1 MAKNSKRK
9 YWIIGL
15 LLLLIAVVAISVM
28 KFKSKPK
35 GIEITTE
42 KAAKRTI
49 LETVSASGKVFPETE
64 IKISS
69 DVSGEIVELY
79 VEEGDSVVIGQLLA
93 KIDPDAY
100 MSAVER
106 GKASV
111 NSARSQV
118 SMSKSQIQSSIAQK
132 EQIVAQL
139 ENARTIHKRNT
150 QLKTD
155 GVISS
160 QEYEQS
166 ESNLR
171 GLEANLRASEAS
183 IESAKQSTEGA
194 AYSVKSAEASLKELK
209 TNLNRTT
216 IKAPASGIISSLSVE
231 QGERVVGTI
240 QMAGTEMMRV
250 ANLNAME
257 VQVDVSENDILRVK
271 VGDKVEIEVDA
282 YLDKTFTGR
291 VTEIANSASNIVSSG
306 MSLNTGTVT
315 NFVVKIRIDPESYK
329 SLVNKGIKYPFRPG
343 MSASV
348 DIQTHQVDDAL
359 TVPIQSVTTREADKN
374 DSIPNKSEDE
384 ELLEVVFIM
393 EGDSVRMQEVSSD
406 IQDDDYIIITKGIKE
421 GDNIVTGP
429 YSAVSKKLENGEQ
442 VRLKEEDKDKDGKRK
457 S

>member
-15 LLLLIAVVAISVM
+15 LILLLVVVGISVM
-28 KFKSKPK
+28 KFQSKPK
-35 GIEITTE
+35 GIEVTVE

-79 VEEGDSVVIGQLLA
+79 VEEGDSVVIGMILA

-100 MSAVER
+100 VSAVER
-106 GKASV
+106 GTASV
-111 NSARSQV
+111 NTTKSQV
-118 SMSKSQIQSSIAQK
+118 SMSRSQVQSSIAQK

-139 ENARTIHKRNT
+139 ANARTIHKRNI
-150 QLKTD
+150 QLKED
-155 GVISS
+155 GVIST

-166 ESNLR
+166 ESNLL

-183 IESAKQSTEGA
+183 IKSAEQSAESAE
-194 AYSVKSAEASLKELK
+194 YSVKSAEASLKELR
-209 TNLNRTT
+209 TNLSRTT

-231 QGERVVGTI
+231 KGERVVGTI

-250 ANLNAME
+250 ANLSAME

-271 VGDKVEIEVDA
+271 VGDNVDIEVDA
-282 YLDKTFTGR
+282 YLDKIFTGK
-291 VTEIANSASNIVSSG
+291 VTEIANSASNISTG
-306 MSLNTGTVT
+306 AMSLNTGSVT
-315 NFVVKIRIDPESYK
+315 NFVVKIRIDTKSYQDI
-329 SLVNKGIKYPFRPG
+329 VNRGIKYPFRPG

-348 DIQTHQVDDAL
+348 DVFTNQVDDAL
-359 TVPIQSVTTREADKN
+359 TVPIQAVTTREPANIDSTSTKSDN
-374 DSIPNKSEDE
+374 D

-393 EGDSVRMQEVSSD
+393 EADTVRMQEVSSD
-406 IQDDDYIIITKGIKE
+406 IQDDDYIIITKGVNV
-421 GDNIVTGP
+421 GDQIVTGP
-429 YSAVSKKLENGEQ
+429 YSAVSKKLEDGKE
-442 VRLKEEDKDKDGKRK
+442 VRLKEEDKDGKRK
-457 S
+457 

>member
-15 LLLLIAVVAISVM
+15 LILLLVVVGISVM
-28 KFKSKPK
+28 KFQSKPK
-35 GIEITTE
+35 GIEVTVE

-79 VEEGDSVVIGQLLA
+79 VEEGDSVVIGMILA

-100 MSAVER
+100 VSAVER
-106 GKASV
+106 GTASV
-111 NSARSQV
+111 NTTKSQV
-118 SMSKSQIQSSIAQK
+118 SMSRSQVQSSIAQK

-139 ENARTIHKRNT
+139 ANARTIHKRNI
-150 QLKTD
+150 QLKED
-155 GVISS
+155 GVIST

-166 ESNLR
+166 ESNLL

-183 IESAKQSTEGA
+183 IKSAEQSAESAE
-194 AYSVKSAEASLKELK
+194 YSVKSAEASLKELR
-209 TNLNRTT
+209 TNLSRTT

-231 QGERVVGTI
+231 KGERVVGTI

-250 ANLNAME
+250 ANLSAME

-271 VGDKVEIEVDA
+271 VGDNVDIEVDA
-282 YLDKTFTGR
+282 YLDKIFTGK
-291 VTEIANSASNIVSSG
+291 VTEIANSASNISTG
-306 MSLNTGTVT
+306 AMSLNTGSVT
-315 NFVVKIRIDPESYK
+315 NFVVKIRIDTKSYQDI
-329 SLVNKGIKYPFRPG
+329 VNRGIKYPFRPG

-348 DIQTHQVDDAL
+348 DVFTNQVDDAL
-359 TVPIQSVTTREADKN
+359 TVPIQAVTTREPANIDSTSTKSDN
-374 DSIPNKSEDE
+374 D

-393 EGDSVRMQEVSSD
+393 EADTVRMQEVSSD
-406 IQDDDYIIITKGIKE
+406 IQDDDYIIITKGVNV
-421 GDNIVTGP
+421 GDQIVTGP
-429 YSAVSKKLENGEQ
+429 YSAVSKKLEDGKE
-442 VRLKEEDKDKDGKRK
+442 VRLKEEDKDGKRK
-457 S
+457 Q

>member
-15 LLLLIAVVAISVM
+15 LILLLVVVGISVM
-28 KFKSKPK
+28 KFQSKPK
-35 GIEITTE
+35 GIEVTVE

-79 VEEGDSVVIGQLLA
+79 VEEGDSVVIGMILA

-100 MSAVER
+100 VSAVER
-106 GKASV
+106 GTASV
-111 NSARSQV
+111 NTTKSQV
-118 SMSKSQIQSSIAQK
+118 SMSRSQVQSSIAQK

-139 ENARTIHKRNT
+139 ANARTIHKRNI
-150 QLKTD
+150 QLKED
-155 GVISS
+155 GVIST

-166 ESNLR
+166 ESNLL

-183 IESAKQSTEGA
+183 IKSAEQSAESAE
-194 AYSVKSAEASLKELK
+194 YSVKSAEASLKELR
-209 TNLNRTT
+209 TNLSRTT

-231 QGERVVGTI
+231 KGERVVGTI

-250 ANLNAME
+250 ANLSAME

-271 VGDKVEIEVDA
+271 VGDNVDIEVDA
-282 YLDKTFTGR
+282 YLDKIFTGK
-291 VTEIANSASNIVSSG
+291 VTEIANSASNISTG
-306 MSLNTGTVT
+306 AMSLNTGSVT
-315 NFVVKIRIDPESYK
+315 NFVVKIRIDTKSYQDI
-329 SLVNKGIKYPFRPG
+329 VNRGIKYPFRPG

-348 DIQTHQVDDAL
+348 DVFTNQVDDAL
-359 TVPIQSVTTREADKN
+359 TVPIQAVTTREPEDIDSTSTKSDN
-374 DSIPNKSEDE
+374 D

-393 EGDSVRMQEVSSD
+393 EADTVRMQEVSSD
-406 IQDDDYIIITKGIKE
+406 IQDDDYIIITKGVNV
-421 GDNIVTGP
+421 GDQIVTGP
-429 YSAVSKKLENGEQ
+429 YSAVSKKLEDGKE
-442 VRLKEEDKDKDGKRK
+442 VRLKEEDKDGKRK
-457 S
+457 